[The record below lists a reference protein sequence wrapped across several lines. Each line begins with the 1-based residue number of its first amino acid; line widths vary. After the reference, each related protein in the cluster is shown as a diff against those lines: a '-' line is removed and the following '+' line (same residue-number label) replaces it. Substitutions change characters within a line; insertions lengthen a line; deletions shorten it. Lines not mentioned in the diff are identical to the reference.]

1 MAIKKGEKM
10 KLFNLTKEEIIE
22 TNERSFNVYA
32 YLPTIIAI
40 IIAIL
45 FFLWGIIDPAI
56 NRLPHRWYGLFRT
69 DTFLGAVVLWWIIGA
84 VVTALNYFIYKI
96 ILAPTVLN
104 IYYLAEIIKNTKK
117 TDENK

>member
-1 MAIKKGEKM
+1 M

-22 TNERSFNVYA
+22 TNERSFNIYV

-40 IIAIL
+40 VTAGL

-56 NRLPHRWYGLFRT
+56 NTGYGRYWYGLFKT
-69 DTFLGAVVLWWIIGA
+69 DTFLGSVVLWWIIGA

-117 TDENK
+117 SDENK